1 MKTIKFKGE
10 EYLFGGDSLDE
21 DGFIAKRED
30 YENGV
35 CSYAHYF
42 PDRGVLRFMQ
52 KIGERDDI
60 EVIGDGEADVN
71 FGEAITNMLTPGRG
85 GWPRG

>member
-1 MKTIKFKGE
+1 VKTIRFKGE

-42 PDRGVLRFMQ
+42 PDRGVLRFRE
-52 KIGERDDI
+52 KIGERADI
-60 EVIGDGEADVN
+60 EIIGDGDDAEMNVGTAL
-71 FGEAITNMLTPGRG
+71 ENMFYPGRG
-85 GWPRG
+85 GWPL